1 MASNDTTPSGRSQRE
16 AVFRRPVSPPEWF
29 YLAAQ
34 RLGRAMVQQL
44 VVEGDPGSEP
54 TPQALRAAVAQ
65 AAVACPGSRLV
76 RRGRHWVDSGRPPQ
90 VLVAAPGSAP
100 DAELRTGTAVL
111 AEPLD
116 AEAGVGC
123 EVVLLP
129 GAADRPSALLFRV
142 SHAVMDGH
150 GAQLWVQEVFRA
162 LRGEQPRPA
171 RSPLTDQRLLAE
183 VGATGRRPALLLDQ
197 PSPLGPL
204 QGAAAGRPG
213 AVWRRRTLPGRHRSL
228 TARLAQAF
236 ADATGAPRARL
247 MVPVDLRRHIA
258 TGAAATGNLSLPVF
272 LDLPRGGDWR
282 TAHAELLGALAEHRE
297 LSGGFESGLAR
308 LPLPVA
314 TELLRAGQ
322 AVASRRDRHMAS
334 AIVSHLGRAELSHY
348 SGGGFTA
355 RSLYLLPVHAP
366 LVPVSCA
373 AVELADR
380 TEVTV
385 SCQGPDRDLAERADE
400 LMDRLAATITGSA
413 PAAAARRTAPDA
425 TAPEAA
431 TPAARTAT
439 PPAAA
444 PDATVVELFR
454 AQAARTPQAV
464 ALDGPAGPVS
474 YAELDRR
481 SDAVAAEL
489 LRRGTARAAVVG
501 LLVERSPAGLAA
513 LWGIL
518 KAGACYLPLD
528 PRHPDARIADV
539 LQEAG
544 AVACL
549 TERHL
554 EHRLT
559 AATDTHVLA
568 VESILTAATEAAA
581 PTTAPAID
589 PAQLAYVIY
598 TSGSTGRPK
607 GVQIE
612 HRSLAAFA
620 QWATEL
626 CGIDADTRFAFLGS
640 YSFDVSAFPIFLPLL
655 HGGTIV
661 LVPDEPSRPALHELV
676 TRHRPDTFA
685 ITPSHLE
692 LIEHYDL
699 ELTGVRT
706 LMAVGEQFTR
716 AAADRARRRV
726 GPDTRIINGYGPT
739 EATVICLAHVLD
751 GSESGP
757 VVPIGLPG
765 PFAQVELVELVDGE
779 EQPIGPE
786 RTGAV
791 GEILVSGLQLARG
804 YLGRPDLDAE
814 RFPVGAD
821 QLRRYRTGDLAR
833 RLPGGALE
841 FIGRNDDQVKIAGHR
856 IEPAEVQAVLERHPA
871 VRRAGVVARTRSGGS
886 VALCAYVLPATD
898 QSEAHSEAELPA
910 ILREFTAELLPAHLV
925 PAVVLVV
932 AELPST
938 VSGKTDFAA
947 LPDPFA
953 GEADPSAD
961 ASADEPSDSTPPTA
975 EAAGPAEAAEPEQS
989 DVTDRLTALWSR
1001 MLGTDR
1007 ARLGPDSDFQE
1018 LGGDSLAVLEMLS
1031 TIADELLTAPQ
1042 ASLFTT
1048 DLRDHL
1054 AELTIQRVGDAIH
1067 RARRTAP
1074 RQATGASA

>member
-44 VVEGDPGSEP
+44 VVEGEPGSEL
-54 TPQALRAAVAQ
+54 TPQALRAAVAA

-76 RRGRHWVDSGRPPQ
+76 RRGRVWVDSGRAPQ

-100 DAELRTGTAVL
+100 DADLRTGTAIL

-116 AEAGVGC
+116 AEQGVGC

-129 GAADRPSALLFRV
+129 GTTERPGAVLFRV

-150 GAQLWVQEVFRA
+150 GAQLWLQEVFRA

-183 VGATGRRPALLLDQ
+183 VGATGRRPTLLLDQ
-197 PSPLGPL
+197 PSPLGASSGR
-204 QGAAAGRPG
+204 GAGGRGPG

-228 TARLAQAF
+228 TARLAQAVV
-236 ADATGAPRARL
+236 DATGAPRARL
-247 MVPVDLRRHIA
+247 MVPVDLRRHLA
-258 TGAAATGNLSLPVF
+258 TGASATGNLSLPVF

-282 TAHAELLGALAEHRE
+282 AAHAELLGALAEHRE

-314 TELLRAGQ
+314 TGLLRTGQ
-322 AVASRRDRHMAS
+322 AVALRRDRHMAS
-334 AIVSHLGRAELSHY
+334 AIVSHLGRTDLSQY

-355 RSLYLLPVHAP
+355 RSLYVLPVHAP
-366 LVPVSCA
+366 LVPVSCV
-373 AVELADR
+373 AVELPDR
-380 TEVTV
+380 TELTV
-385 SCQGPDRDLAERADE
+385 SCQGPGGDLAERADE
-400 LMDRLAATITGSA
+400 LMDRLAAALVGPTPATA
-413 PAAAARRTAPDA
+413 ARPQAAAAALTSPD
-425 TAPEAA
+425 T
-431 TPAARTAT
+431 
-439 PPAAA
+439 
-444 PDATVVELFR
+444 TVVELFR
-454 AQAARTPQAV
+454 EQAARTPQAI

-489 LRRGTARAAVVG
+489 LRRGTGQAAVIG
-501 LLVERSPAGLAA
+501 LVVERSPAGLAA

-518 KAGACYLPLD
+518 KAGAAYLPLD

-549 TERHL
+549 TQRHL
-554 EHRLT
+554 RERLT
-559 AATDTHVLA
+559 AATGTPVLT
-568 VESILTAATEAAA
+568 VESIITAPTEAPTPA
-581 PTTAPAID
+581 PTPAPAVEID

-612 HRSLAAFA
+612 HRSLAALA
-620 QWATEL
+620 RWATEL
-626 CGIDADTRFAFLGS
+626 CGTDADTRFAFLAS
-640 YSFDVSAFPIFLPLL
+640 YSFDISVFPLFLPLL
-655 HGGTIV
+655 SGGTIV
-661 LVPDEPSRPALHELV
+661 LVPDEPSRPVLDELL
-676 TRHRPDTFA
+676 TRHRPDAFA

-692 LIEHYDL
+692 LIEHHDL
-699 ELTGVRT
+699 ELSGLRT
-706 LMAVGEQFTR
+706 LVVAGEQFTR

-751 GSESGP
+751 GGASGP

-765 PFAQVELVELVDGE
+765 PFAQVELVERVDGE
-779 EQPIGPE
+779 ERPIGPE
-786 RTGAV
+786 RTGVV

-833 RLPGGALE
+833 RLPSGALE
-841 FIGRNDDQVKIAGHR
+841 FVGRNDDQVKIAGHR
-856 IEPAEVQAVLERHPA
+856 IEPAEVQAALERHPA
-871 VRRAGVVARTRSGGS
+871 VRRAGVVARTRPGGS
-886 VALCAYVLPATD
+886 AALCAYVLPASD
-898 QSEAHSEAELPA
+898 RSQDGELNA
-910 ILREFTAELLPAHLV
+910 TLREFVAELLPAHLV
-925 PAVVLVV
+925 PAVVVVV

-953 GEADPSAD
+953 GED
-961 ASADEPSDSTPPTA
+961 APLADEDAPLADDCA
-975 EAAGPAEAAEPEQS
+975 PEQS
-989 DVTDRLTALWSR
+989 DVTERLTSLWSR
-1001 MLGTDR
+1001 MLGVDR
-1007 ARLGPDSDFQE
+1007 SQLGPDSDFQE

-1031 TIADELLTAPQ
+1031 AIAEELLSTPQ
-1042 ASLFTT
+1042 AGLFTAE
-1048 DLRDHL
+1048 LRDFL
-1054 AELTIQRVGDAIH
+1054 AELTIQRVSDAIH
-1067 RARRTAP
+1067 RAQ
-1074 RQATGASA
+1074 QATLPAAGVPA